1 LKVERRSSLARLRHQ
16 QQQQQQICRTY
27 CINFVFAEKRSKER
41 IEIEKHNFIMKLLT
55 ANRQQTTTDNSVITA
70 VDEQTTKQDGTVAH
84 QPIGR
89 LCGARKGKCQRGGNK
104 AGGILQFTG
113 SRSCNERDLLQS
125 GVPKTVAESIMP
137 LVLC

>member
-1 LKVERRSSLARLRHQ
+1 
-16 QQQQQQICRTY
+16 
-27 CINFVFAEKRSKER
+27 
-41 IEIEKHNFIMKLLT
+41 MKLLT
-55 ANRQQTTTDNSVITA
+55 ANRQQTTTDNSVIIA

-104 AGGILQFTG
+104 AGGILQFIG
-113 SRSCNERDLLQS
+113 SRSCNERKLLQS

-137 LVLC
+137 LALCFCRRQYDTVTAVAPAAAESRNRSKHQSLFNKTTYSIQALLLLVVY